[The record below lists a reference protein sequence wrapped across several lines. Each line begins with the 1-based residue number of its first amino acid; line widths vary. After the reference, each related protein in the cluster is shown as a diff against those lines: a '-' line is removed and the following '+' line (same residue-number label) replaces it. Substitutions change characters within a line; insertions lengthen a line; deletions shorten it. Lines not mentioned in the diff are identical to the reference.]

1 MRRWRVRDEA
11 GIASRDGAGGCR
23 TRAVS
28 ASAIRRSRS
37 DATNSGRAVAGGTA
51 RRSATT
57 SSRSA

>member
-23 TRAVS
+23 TSAVS
-28 ASAIRRSRS
+28 ASAIRRSRN